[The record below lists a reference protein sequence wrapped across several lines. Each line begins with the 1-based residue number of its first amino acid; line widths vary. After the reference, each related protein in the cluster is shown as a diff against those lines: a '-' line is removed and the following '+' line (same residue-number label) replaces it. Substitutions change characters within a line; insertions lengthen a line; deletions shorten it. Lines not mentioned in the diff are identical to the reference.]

1 MSTAHR
7 RLKDPQQVRRDLLDC
22 AARLAAEEGLASL
35 SIQAVASAANVTKGG
50 LFHHFPSKQALV
62 EAVFLDLL
70 QSLDRDIDALIAAD
84 DQAYGC
90 FTRAYVTAVFRD
102 DMAEQSSLWSALS
115 ISALTDP
122 GLRSQWAGWFLD
134 RLQQH
139 RETDSAPHLEIVR
152 YAVDG
157 VWLADVMK
165 MNQSDRA
172 ALRARLINATRKEI
186 AL

>member
-1 MSTAHR
+1 MSTAHHR
-7 RLKDPQQVRRDLLDC
+7 PKDPEQVRRNLLDC

-35 SIQAVASAANVTKGG
+35 SIQAVATAANVTKGG

-70 QSLDRDIDALIAAD
+70 HLLDRDIDALIATD
-84 DQAYGC
+84 TQAYGC
-90 FTRAYVTAVFRD
+90 FTRAYVTAAFRG
-102 DMAEQSSLWSALS
+102 DMAEQSSLWAALS

-122 GLRSQWAGWFLD
+122 GLRSQWANWFIA
-134 RLQQH
+134 RLRRHQ
-139 RETDSAPHLEIVR
+139 ETDCAPHLEIVR
-152 YAVDG
+152 YAADG
-157 VWLADVMK
+157 VWLADVMN

-172 ALRARLINATRKEI
+172 VLRARLINATRKEV